1 MSSRTETPGE
11 ENKENTTEE
20 LVAEYLL
27 QHPDFFDHHPDVFA
41 EVKLKHECSGAISL
55 IERQVNTL
63 RDQHRKAK
71 DQLESLIDIA
81 RDNDRLN
88 ERMHRLTLAVLDAE
102 TLNDIYIALDDN
114 LRGDF
119 TADAVNIKLFINPDE
134 AEVEPDHELMQTIF
148 VPMNDPRL
156 NEFKTILG
164 HEKPSCG
171 PLKPDQ
177 LKYMFGEKAEEIK
190 STAVIPLG
198 GSTCTNIECP
208 FLGILAIG
216 SRDANRF
223 DSTMGT
229 LFLSN
234 LGEIISRAI
243 KAHLPLKHSHE

>member
-1 MSSRTETPGE
+1 MSSTEKTQGDTDQ
-11 ENKENTTEE
+11 NDLDTV
-20 LVAEYLL
+20 VADYLQ
-27 QHPDFFDHHPDVFA
+27 QHPDFFDQHPEA
-41 EVKLKHECSGAISL
+41 LAAVKLHHECNGAISL
-55 IERQVNTL
+55 IERQVSAL
-63 RDQHRKAK
+63 REQHRNAK
-71 DQLESLIDIA
+71 GQLESLIEVA
-81 RDNDRLN
+81 RDNDKLN

-119 TADAVNIKLFINPDE
+119 TADAVNIKLFIDPDE
-134 AEVEPDHELMQTIF
+134 AEIEPDHELMQTIF
-148 VPMNDPRL
+148 VPMNDPKL

-171 PLKPDQ
+171 ALKPEQ
-177 LKYMFGEKAEEIK
+177 LKYMFGEQADEIK

-198 GSTCTNIECP
+198 GTHCTPTQCP

-216 SRDANRF
+216 SRDVKRF
-223 DSTMGT
+223 DSSMGT

-243 KAHLPLKHSHE
+243 KAHLPPKRGHG